1 MKISA
6 LIVICSCIVLSGCV
20 LGSGACLFQQPFKH
34 RLVGT
39 IHFRSYPAGDGIDH
53 VPVLS
58 LDQTAYIYAPAMS
71 HLCLPANDLQLVGWS
86 EFPPD
91 IAENTRI
98 EVEGS
103 VFQAASMHQHTPFLM
118 TVRNILPVSH
128 PLPAPPAAPEMPPS
142 GETH

>member
-1 MKISA
+1 MRKSA
-6 LIVICSCIVLSGCV
+6 LIAIAICFALSGCV
-20 LGSGACLFQQPFKH
+20 LGGGACLFQQPFKH

-39 IHFRSYPAGDGIDH
+39 IHFREYEAADGIDH

-58 LDQTAYIYAPAMS
+58 LDQTAYIYAPSLS

-91 IAENTRI
+91 IIEKARI

-103 VFQAASMHQHTPFLM
+103 IFQAATTHQHTSFLM
-118 TVRNILPVSH
+118 TVRNIQPVAR
-128 PLPAPPAAPEMPPS
+128 PLEAQPASPEPRPA